1 MELKRQLILVET
13 ADSMSENKNYK
24 EEFGTFCHNRNQ
36 GSYEI
41 ALPSC

>member
-24 EEFGTFCHNRNQ
+24 EEFGALCHIRNQ